1 MSLLVVC
8 EILAILVKTLIAD
21 HNYSP
26 SIVIIIKSLFDV
38 GHIVTHN
45 EKFT

>member
-8 EILAILVKTLIAD
+8 EILGIFVKTLIAD
-21 HNYSP
+21 HNYPP

-38 GHIVTHN
+38 DHIVIHN